1 MGKFSKLGVIEID
14 CRAYQLLQGI
24 RQRLF
29 SEMGEGFLSVM
40 SNHSPLERPEFKNGL
55 VNFAARRRVDGGAEL
70 AFSDASQLETEPQLR
85 RRQRIQPGR
94 S

>member
-14 CRAYQLLQGI
+14 CRGYQVLQGI

-40 SNHSPLERPEFKNGL
+40 SNHQPLERLEFKNGL
-55 VNFAARRRVDGGAEL
+55 VNFAARRRVDGAKL
-70 AFSDASQLETEPQLR
+70 SY
-85 RRQRIQPGR
+85 PGIG
-94 S
+94 